1 MKNENEQN
9 EHHGSHHH
17 LVTVTINN
25 HKHETHR
32 GQNSVEHLKHLGS
45 VPADEIL
52 VEVKGDKHHPLENN
66 GHVEIHGGE
75 VFLGHKKEHHHEVE
89 ITINGK
95 KYHTHRGDNSVE
107 HLRQLGKVPPDEIL
121 SQFKGGVFVDLANN
135 AHVEICGGEVFAS
148 HVQSGGS
155 S

>member
-1 MKNENEQN
+1 MKTENKQD
-9 EHHGSHHH
+9 EHHDSHHQ
-17 LVTVTINN
+17 LVTITINN
-25 HKHETHR
+25 RKHETRR
-32 GQNSVEHLKHLGS
+32 GENSVEHLKHLGS
-45 VPADEIL
+45 VPGDETL
-52 VEVKGDKHHPLENN
+52 VEVKGDKHLPLEDN
-66 GHVEIHGGE
+66 GHVEISGGE
-75 VFLGHKKEHHHEVE
+75 VFLSHKKEHHHEVE

-95 KYHTHRGDNSVE
+95 KYHTHRGNNSVE
-107 HLRQLGKVPPDEIL
+107 HLRHLGQVPAEEIL

>member
-1 MKNENEQN
+1 
-9 EHHGSHHH
+9 
-17 LVTVTINN
+17 VAITINK
-25 HKHETHR
+25 HTHETRR

-45 VPADEIL
+45 VPADETL
-52 VEVKGDKHHPLENN
+52 VEIKGDKHHPLENN

-75 VFLGHKKEHHHEVE
+75 VFLSHKKEHHEVE

-95 KYHTHRGDNSVE
+95 KRHTHRGNNSVE
-107 HLRQLGKVPPDEIL
+107 HLRKLGHVPADEIL
-121 SQFKGGVFVDLANN
+121 SQFKGGVFVDLAND